1 MVGLGWPGAADVA
14 DKLIVSNR
22 GVLRAKY
29 GAAGFARIRTALA
42 ALAAADRRRGLT
54 SSLVYL
60 DDTRAMRARRAR
72 PLDDPSDIPGTKR
85 AIDALVRA
93 ESPDY
98 LMIVGAPDVVAQQD
112 LRNPVLDDDP
122 DAEVWSDL
130 PYACDTAYS
139 RDIADFVGPTRVVGR
154 LPDLNGTT
162 DARDALYLVRLLR
175 FAARH
180 RPRDP
185 DEYRAHFALS
195 ARSWEQSTRKTL
207 FELFG
212 TREGCRASPPSG
224 PRFSAAAL
232 APRAHFIN
240 CHGNLASPVF
250 QGQYR
255 RDYPDALSTRSAAGR
270 IREGTVAAAECCYGA
285 EMYEAR
291 TLGLDLPIAQG
302 YLAQG
307 AYGWLGSSTIAYGPA
322 RSNGAADLVTRY
334 FLQHA
339 FEGVSLG
346 RALLAARQRYAQEA
360 NELDPIDLKTLAQFS
375 LLGDPSVHAV
385 SAPSP
390 TRLAKGVAAE
400 ESRRLLR
407 HGQRAKMKLA
417 GRLLCESKPTA
428 SRPARGGGAG
438 TRVRATLASIARQS
452 GIEPGQFRAYPVK
465 LPRPARAAQAKGA
478 AFASRYFV
486 AVQKRARARD
496 VVAVVAKEVQGRIV
510 AYRVYERR

>member
-1 MVGLGWPGAADVA
+1 MV
-14 DKLIVSNR
+14 DKLVVSNR

-54 SSLVYL
+54 STVVYL
-60 DDTRAMRARRAR
+60 DDARAMRARRAK
-72 PLDDPSDIPGTKR
+72 PLADAADIPGTKQ
-85 AIDALVRA
+85 AIDALYRA
-93 ESPDY
+93 EEPDY

-122 DAEVWSDL
+122 DPEVWSDL
-130 PYACDTAYS
+130 PYACDVGYS

-154 LPDLNGTT
+154 LPDINGTT
-162 DARDALYLVRLLR
+162 DARDAAYLVRLLR
-175 FAARH
+175 IAARH

-185 DEYRAHFALS
+185 DDYRAHFALS
-195 ARSWEQSTRKTL
+195 ARSWEQSTRRTL

-212 TREGCRASPPSG
+212 RRDGCRTSPPSG
-224 PRFSAAAL
+224 PRFSKAAL
-232 APRAHFIN
+232 AARSHFIN

-250 QGQYR
+250 QGQFR
-255 RDYPDALSTRSAAGR
+255 RDYPDALSTRSVAGR
-270 IREGTVAAAECCYGA
+270 IVEGTVAAVECCYGA

-291 TLGLDLPIAQG
+291 TLALDLPIAQS

-334 FLQHA
+334 FLQNA
-339 FEGVSLG
+339 IDGVSLG

-360 NELDPIDLKTLAQFS
+360 NELDPIDLKTLAQFT

-390 TRLAKGVAAE
+390 TRLAKGVEADQ
-400 ESRRLLR
+400 SRRLLR
-407 HGQRAKMKLA
+407 QGQRAKMKVA
-417 GRLLCESKPTA
+417 GRMLCESKPTA
-428 SRPARGGGAG
+428 GKPRRAASVG
-438 TRVRATLASIARQS
+438 TRLRATLASIARQS
-452 GIEPGQFRAYPVK
+452 GIAPGRFRTYDVK

-486 AVQKRARARD
+486 AVQKRSRAPRALD